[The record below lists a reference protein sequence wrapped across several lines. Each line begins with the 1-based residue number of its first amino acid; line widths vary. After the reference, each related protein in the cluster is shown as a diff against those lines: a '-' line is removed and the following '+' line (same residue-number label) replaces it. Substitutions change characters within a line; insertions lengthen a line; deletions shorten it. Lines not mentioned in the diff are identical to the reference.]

1 MIDSSGED
9 DIGSGNRVAGNGL
22 LVGMKDDIGGD
33 EKKFKAR
40 TFPEN
45 ELKKKKKIV
54 GSNFTVE

>member
-22 LVGMKDDIGGD
+22 LVGVKDDIRGD
-33 EKKFKAR
+33 EKKFEER

-45 ELKKKKKIV
+45 EIKKKIV
-54 GSNFTVE
+54 GVYF

>member
-1 MIDSSGED
+1 MA
-9 DIGSGNRVAGNGL
+9 GNRL

-45 ELKKKKKIV
+45 EFKKKKKIE
-54 GSNFTVE
+54 GSNFTVQ